1 MPKTKKDFSKDT
13 SSRSWFA
20 VLNNPQNTFGEHL
33 TPEEMIQKAVDR
45 WIEGHEEDRS
55 CGVNYERSETGTEH
69 MHLVLEGNSKI
80 RFSAVKKIF
89 EGAHLEETQGS
100 KKDAEDYLYKR
111 GKYKEKNHTL
121 IAGPVIYGEIR
132 AKPRGGAIKSS
143 KAMKKAEIFEM
154 AEIMIENG
162 ETPKQIFEKGL
173 QFRQYDGLIRKAY
186 FDHRFKETPIFRK
199 VKVYYHFGTAGSGK
213 TRTYSEL
220 CEKFGDDHVFFM
232 NDYSNAQT
240 SGGGFDS
247 YGGEEVLFLDE
258 FKGQFSYA
266 QMLTILDGYRSQ
278 VHARYAN
285 VFALWTEVHITSI
298 YPPETV
304 YELMVPSS
312 DRERDTKSQLF
323 RRIDYIVYHYK
334 DGDELK
340 KYVVPADRYIN
351 EDTLLDELIEDI
363 SQEYEDLKET
373 DNIKEKNGQLE
384 QLQEKETIMEQMGFS
399 EIKEDGKIS

>member
-20 VLNNPQNTFGEHL
+20 VLNNPRKVFGKEL
-33 TPEEMIQKAVDR
+33 SPEEMIQKAVDK
-45 WIEGHEEDRS
+45 WIDGHEEDRS
-55 CGVNYERSETGTEH
+55 CGVNFEKSDTGTEH
-69 MHLVLEGNSKI
+69 MHMVLEGDAKI

-89 EGAHLEETQGS
+89 AEAHLEETQGS

-132 AKPRGGAIKSS
+132 AKPRGGAAKCS

-154 AEIMIENG
+154 AEIMIEG
-162 ETPKQIFEKGL
+162 GATPREIFDKGL
-173 QFRQYDGLIRKAY
+173 QYRQYDALIRKAY
-186 FDHRFKETPIFRK
+186 FDYRFKKTPVFRQ
-199 VKVYYHFGTAGSGK
+199 VKVYYHFGESGSGK
-213 TRTYSEL
+213 TRVYSEL
-220 CEKFGDDHVFFM
+220 CEEYGDDHIFFL
-232 NDYSNAQT
+232 NDYNNAKT
-240 SGGGFDS
+240 SGGGFDA
-247 YGGEEVLFLDE
+247 YCGEEILFLDE

-285 VFALWTEVHITSI
+285 IYALWIEVHITSI
-298 YPPETV
+298 YPPEIV
-304 YELMVPSS
+304 YEIMVPSS

-334 DGDELK
+334 DEDEFK
-340 KYVVPADRYIN
+340 KFVMPADIYTN
-351 EDTLLDELIEDI
+351 EDNLLDRLIE
-363 SQEYEDLKET
+363 SMSKEYEDLA
-373 DNIKEKNGQLE
+373 EKNE
-384 QLQEKETIMEQMGFS
+384 ERRQEKETIKYMKQMGFS
-399 EIKEDGKIS
+399 EVKEGDKSD